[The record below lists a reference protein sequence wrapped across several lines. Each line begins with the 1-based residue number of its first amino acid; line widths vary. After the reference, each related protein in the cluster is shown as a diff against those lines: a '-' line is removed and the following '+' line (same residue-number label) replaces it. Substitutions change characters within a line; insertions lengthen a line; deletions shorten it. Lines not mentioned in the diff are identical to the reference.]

1 MPRFLTQQWVD
12 AFNGAMS
19 GVTLADPGSDAG
31 LVAQSGRFVV
41 AEEVRGA
48 PDGDVTLL
56 LTVDDGRVRLALA
69 PGATMEQAGD
79 GNGDTP
85 DRMPDV
91 TMALSYEDAVAMAKG
106 ELTPGEALNAGR
118 VRVRGDLAV
127 LVAGQQVLAEAH
139 HSTGTLAAETTY

>member
-1 MPRFLTQQWVD
+1 MGGRVQQGD
-12 AFNGAMS
+12 ERRA
-19 GVTLADPGSDAG
+19 LADPGPDAG

-56 LTVDDGRVRLALA
+56 LTVDEGRVRLALA
-69 PGATMEQAGD
+69 PGATREQAG
-79 GNGDTP
+79 GIGDML

-91 TMALSYEDAVAMAKG
+91 TIALSYEDAVAMAKG

-127 LVAGQQVLAEAH
+127 LVAGQQVLAEAR